1 MFLDTFG
8 PLSVIKYILQLK
20 VKKPLKFQIVMPL
33 KNQENFY
40 FIKSKK
46 IMKMIYYYFCLI
58 SLKDMRN

>member
-20 VKKPLKFQIVMPL
+20 VKKLLKFQIVMPL